1 MFAWVVLKKATFC
14 GNNCEN
20 VGIILRI
27 IGEFKKN
34 FRKEYL
40 ENLKA

>member
-14 GNNCEN
+14 GNNFEN
-20 VGIILRI
+20 VGIIFRI

-34 FRKEYL
+34 FWKE
-40 ENLKA
+40 